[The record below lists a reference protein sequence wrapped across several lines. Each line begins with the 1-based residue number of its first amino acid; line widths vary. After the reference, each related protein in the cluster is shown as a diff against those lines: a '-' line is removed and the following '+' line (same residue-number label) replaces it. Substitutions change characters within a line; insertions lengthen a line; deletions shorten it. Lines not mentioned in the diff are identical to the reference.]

1 MSKHASSPY
10 NPNIV
15 HVFKLAGCIENWGRK
30 IGSLG

>member
-10 NPNIV
+10 NPNIA
-15 HVFKLAGCIENWGRK
+15 HVFYLAGFLESWGRK